1 MSTVTLTG
9 SLLVATPALDDPTF
23 RRGVV
28 LLLDHDDDGALGVVV
43 NRPTEVDLAAV
54 LPAWQPYTGLPDV
67 VFAGGPVG
75 RDSALGLAAVGA
87 AVHGP
92 TGAVQ
97 PVAEEIVGWRWVV
110 GGLGL
115 VDLDAPPELVVGA
128 LQGLRIFAGYAGW
141 GSGQLEAEIAEGAW
155 WVLDATPA
163 DAFAA
168 EPARLWRNVLRRQG
182 GALALVSTYPDDPAQ
197 N

>member
-1 MSTVTLTG
+1 MATVTHTG

-43 NRPTEVDLAAV
+43 NHPTEVGVAAI
-54 LPAWQPYTGLPDV
+54 LPAWQPYAGVPDV

-75 RDSALGLAAVGA
+75 LDSALGLAAVRA

-92 TGAVQ
+92 CGAVQ
-97 PVAEEIVGWRWVV
+97 EDDEDPLGWRRVV

-115 VDLDAPPELVVGA
+115 VDLDAPPELVVPA
-128 LQGLRIFAGYAGW
+128 LEGLRIFAGYAGW
-141 GSGQLEAEIAEGAW
+141 GPGQLEAEIAEGAW
-155 WVLDATPA
+155 WVLDAEPG
-163 DAFAA
+163 DAFAD
-168 EPARLWRNVLRRQG
+168 EPERLWRDVLRRQG
-182 GALALVSTYPDDPAQ
+182 GSLALLATYPDDPSH